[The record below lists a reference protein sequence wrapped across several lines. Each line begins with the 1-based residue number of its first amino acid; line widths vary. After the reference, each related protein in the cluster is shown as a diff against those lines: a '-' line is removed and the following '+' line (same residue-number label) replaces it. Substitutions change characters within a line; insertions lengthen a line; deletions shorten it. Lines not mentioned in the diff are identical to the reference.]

1 MELRR
6 KIMKKSLKTIAI
18 GISSLLFSGTVY
30 AADDNLKEFM
40 KYEVINAQYVKEKI
54 SADPEDYL
62 WKTVR
67 GKKVFLYP
75 QISVRLND
83 KKANELIP
91 KKRLVEALVKVAYNN
106 NSIAVYVRWK
116 DETPSVQTV
125 YDTNKFADGVSI
137 EFPNKFGKGIT
148 LPYVGMGD
156 EDHPVT
162 VYLQKVVQGRDY
174 QKVFISEGFSSLT
187 EIKEP
192 AEIEMKYNEKTK
204 EWAAVFK
211 RPLKTENSNL
221 KAGLVP
227 IAFAIWDGNKLE
239 RDGNKSLSRWKFI
252 KLSKYKLD
260 KDYLS
265 YVSWGYP
272 ASKLGDPAK
281 GKEIALQNG
290 CAACHR
296 FDDQTTAPIGMA
308 PDLSNIGGIANLIYL
323 KESIINPND
332 VVIRNLNP
340 NRHYN
345 KYAKPDKFKAYPNND
360 MYQWYILTNGKRQS
374 KMPAFS
380 HLSEQ
385 DLKDLIAYLSTLKNW
400 RNFK

>member
-1 MELRR
+1 
-6 KIMKKSLKTIAI
+6 MKKGIKTAAV
-18 GISSLLFSGTVY
+18 GLSSIFLSGL
-30 AADDNLKEFM
+30 AAAQDKNLKEFM
-40 KYEVINAQYVKEKI
+40 KYEVLNGQYVKEDI
-54 SADPEDYL
+54 PADPDAYL

-83 KKANELIP
+83 RQANRLIP
-91 KKRLVEALVKVAYNN
+91 KKKLVEAMVKVAYNN
-106 NSIAVYVRWK
+106 DSIAVYIRWK
-116 DETPSVQTV
+116 DETPSIQTV
-125 YDTNKFADGVSI
+125 YDTNRFADGVSI

-156 EDHPVT
+156 ENHPVT
-162 VYLQKVVQGRDY
+162 VYLQKVVEGKDY
-174 QKVFISEGFSSLT
+174 QKVFVSEGFGSLT
-187 EIKEP
+187 ETDEP
-192 AEIEMKYNEKTK
+192 AQIEMKYNEKTK
-204 EWAAVFK
+204 EWTAVFK

-227 IAFAIWDGNKLE
+227 VAFAVWDGNKFE

-252 KLSKYKLD
+252 KLGKYKID
-260 KDYLS
+260 EDYLK

-272 ASKLGDPAK
+272 ADKVGDPEK
-281 GKEIALQNG
+281 GKKIALQNG

-296 FDDQTTAPIGMA
+296 FDDQLTAPEGMA
-308 PDLSNIGGIANLIYL
+308 PNLSDIGGIANPVYL
-323 KESIINPND
+323 KESVVNPND

-345 KYAKPDKFKAYPNND
+345 KHAKPDRFKAYPNND
-360 MYQWYILTNGKRQS
+360 MYQWYIEVNGKKQS
-374 KMPAFS
+374 KMPPFS

-385 DLKDLIAYLSTLKNW
+385 DLKDLIAYLSTLRSWK
-400 RNFK
+400 NFK

>member
-1 MELRR
+1 
-6 KIMKKSLKTIAI
+6 MKKGVKIAAV
-18 GISSLLFSGTVY
+18 GLSSIFLSGLAV
-30 AADDNLKEFM
+30 AQEENIKEFM
-40 KYEVINAQYVKEKI
+40 KYEVLNGQYVKEEI
-54 SADPEDYL
+54 PVDPNAYL

-83 KKANELIP
+83 KQANRLIP
-91 KKRLVEALVKVAYNN
+91 KKKLVEAMVKVAYNN
-106 NSIAVYVRWK
+106 DSIAVYVRWK
-116 DETPSVQTV
+116 DNTPSIQTV

-137 EFPNKFGKGIT
+137 EFPNSFGKGIT

-156 EDHPVT
+156 GNHPVT
-162 VYLQKVVQGRDY
+162 VYLQKVVEGRDY
-174 QKVFISEGFSSLT
+174 QKVFVSEGFGSLT

-192 AEIEMKYNEKTK
+192 AQIEMKYNEKTK
-204 EWAAVFK
+204 EWTAVFK

-227 IAFAIWDGNKLE
+227 VAFAIWDGSKFE

-252 KLSKYKLD
+252 KLGKYKID
-260 KDYLS
+260 EEYLK

-272 ASKLGDPAK
+272 ADKIGDPAK
-281 GKEIALQNG
+281 GKKIALQNG

-296 FDDQTTAPIGMA
+296 FDDQLTAPQGMA
-308 PDLSNIGGIANLIYL
+308 PDLSDIGGIANPVYL
-323 KESIINPND
+323 KESVVNPND

-345 KYAKPDKFKAYPNND
+345 KHAKPDKFKAYPNND
-360 MYQWYILTNGKRQS
+360 MYQWYIEVNGKKQS
-374 KMPAFS
+374 KMPPFS

-385 DLKDLIAYLSTLKNW
+385 DLKDLIAYLSTLRNW
-400 RNFK
+400 KNFK

>member
-1 MELRR
+1 MKRR
-6 KIMKKSLKTIAI
+6 IKLVAI
-18 GISSLLFSGTVY
+18 GLSSILIAGISK
-30 AADDNLKEFM
+30 AEDKNQKEFM
-40 KYEVINAQYVKEKI
+40 KYEVINGQYVKEEI
-54 SADPEDYL
+54 SADPDAYL

-83 KKANELIP
+83 KNANKLIP
-91 KKRLVEALVKVAYNN
+91 KKKLLSALVKVAYNDRD
-106 NSIAVYVRWK
+106 IAVYIRWK

-125 YDTNKFADGVSI
+125 YDTNRFADGVSI
-137 EFPNKFGKGIT
+137 EFPNRFGKGIT

-156 EDHPVT
+156 ENHPVT
-162 VYLQKVVQGRDY
+162 VYLQKTVEGRDY
-174 QKVFISEGFSSLT
+174 QKVFISEGFGSLT

-192 AEIEMKYNEKTK
+192 ADIQMKYNEKTK
-204 EWAAVFK
+204 EWTAVFK

-227 IAFAIWDGNKLE
+227 VAFAIWDGSKYE
-239 RDGNKSLSRWKFI
+239 RDGNKSLSKWKFI
-252 KLSKYKLD
+252 KLKKFPLD
-260 KDYLS
+260 KEYLD

-272 ASKLGDPAK
+272 ASKLGNPER
-281 GKEIALQNG
+281 GKKVALQNG

-296 FDDQTTAPIGMA
+296 FDDQKTAPVGMA
-308 PDLSNIGGIANLIYL
+308 PNLSDIGGIAVPVYL
-323 KESIINPND
+323 KESIVNPND

-360 MYQWYILTNGKRQS
+360 MYQWYMVVNGKKQS
-374 KMPAFS
+374 KMPPFS

-385 DLKDLIAYLSTLKNW
+385 DLKDLIAYLSTLKSW
-400 RNFK
+400 KNFK